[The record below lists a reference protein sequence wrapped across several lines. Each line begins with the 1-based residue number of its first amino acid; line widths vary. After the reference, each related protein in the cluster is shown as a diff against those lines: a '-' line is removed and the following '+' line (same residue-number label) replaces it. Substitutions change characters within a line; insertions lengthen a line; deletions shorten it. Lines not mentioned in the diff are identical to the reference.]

1 MIVSKIVKYFENNI
15 DNIFKIIY
23 GSEVDEYDD
32 LYSNVYK
39 CEVRNFIELI
49 ERNLNKLER
58 CGIIFGVNELYQSFL
73 TYWFDTNKLED
84 INVCNKLRVFIRN
97 ILHEIYYNEN
107 SETKLD
113 VSENENKYIIS
124 LLNKKLS
131 ESENYLCNL
140 KIDNDNTDKK
150 LFNMIKEQKGEEY
163 CNEIIKDRVDK
174 YIKLNNIIFKLTNNK
189 PNSILFQSTC
199 KLYNIKRSEFIF

>member
-1 MIVSKIVKYFENNI
+1 MIVGKIVKYFENNI

-23 GSEVDEYDD
+23 GSEIDEYDD

-39 CEVRNFIELI
+39 CEVRNFIERI
-49 ERNLNKLER
+49 ECDLNKLKNSGFIL
-58 CGIIFGVNELYQSFL
+58 GINEIYQSFISN
-73 TYWFDTNKLED
+73 WFDVDCFED
-84 INVCNKLRVFIRN
+84 IKVCNNIRN
-97 ILHEIYYNEN
+97 FIEEMLHEFYCNEN
-107 SETKLD
+107 NSTNFNITD
-113 VSENENKYIIS
+113 NENKYIIS

-131 ESENYLCNL
+131 ESESYLCNL

-150 LFNMIKEQKGEEY
+150 LFNMIKEQKGQEY
-163 CNEIIKDRVDK
+163 CNEIIKDCVDE

-199 KLYNIKRSEFIF
+199 KLYNVKRSEFIF